1 MSAPGTGLRT
11 GWALTKGAIGMENQA
26 LGIVEA
32 LGLAAEVKRLK
43 PPWPW
48 RGFPPQLWLAPDR
61 AIVRPLAPPWPDVLV
76 ACGWHAGG
84 MAAAVKRLAGDACF
98 VVYVQA
104 PPLAIE
110 RYDLVVAPRHDRLEG
125 PNVFVTEAA
134 VHRVTAAK
142 LAEAARRF
150 GPDYADL
157 PRPRVALLLGGSNG
171 RHRMTVSL
179 AEKLGADLARLAKG
193 AGAGL
198 MVTPSR
204 RTDPAVLAALAERL
218 AGTGARIWDGQGEN
232 PYFAMLALA
241 DHILAT
247 EDSVSMTSE
256 ALATGKPVHTVA
268 LEGGSRRI
276 DSFHQTLRD
285 RGLTR
290 RFDGTLPSWTYA
302 PPDDTARAA
311 AEIRRRLA
319 ARSR

>member
-1 MSAPGTGLRT
+1 MTEPRT
-11 GWALTKGAIGMENQA
+11 GWALTQGAIGMENQA
-26 LGIVEA
+26 LGVVEA
-32 LGLAAEVKRLK
+32 LGLDATVKRLK

-48 RGFPPQLWLAPDR
+48 HGISPRFWLARDR
-61 AIVRPLAPPWPDVLV
+61 TLVRPLAPPWPDVLV
-76 ACGWHAGG
+76 ACGRHAGG
-84 MAAAVKRLAGDACF
+84 IAAAFKRMAGASCF
-98 VVYVQA
+98 VVYVQR
-104 PPLAIE
+104 PPLPIDSF
-110 RYDLVVAPRHDRLEG
+110 DLVVAPRHDGLEG

-142 LAEAARRF
+142 LAAAAERF
-150 GPDYADL
+150 RPLYADL

-171 RHRMTVSL
+171 RHRLTVPV
-179 AEKLGADLARLAKG
+179 AEKLGVDLARLAKG

-204 RTDPAVLAALAERL
+204 RTDPAALAALATRL

-241 DHILAT
+241 DHIMVT

-256 ALATGKPVHTVA
+256 ALATGRPVHTVA
-268 LEGGSRRI
+268 LHGASRRI
-276 DSFHQTLRD
+276 DFFHETLR
-285 RGLTR
+285 RQGLTR
-290 RFDGTLPSWTYA
+290 RFDGTLPSWSYA

-319 ARSR
+319 ARAR